1 MFKELKE
8 AVGKGL
14 KEIREMIYEQNVNI
28 SKDKNYKK
36 EPNRNS
42 ELEKYNNQNEK
53 STMGF
58 NSVFEQGE
66 ENIGKCENRSIE
78 II

>member
-14 KEIREMIYEQNVNI
+14 KEIREMIYEQNASI

-36 EPNRNS
+36 EPNRNFW
-42 ELEKYNNQNEK
+42 N
-53 STMGF
+53 
-58 NSVFEQGE
+58 
-66 ENIGKCENRSIE
+66 
-78 II
+78 

>member
-14 KEIREMIYEQNVNI
+14 KEIREMIYEQNASI

-36 EPNRNS
+36 LGNYTHETHTIN
-42 ELEKYNNQNEK
+42 LNNHFLYVQQL
-53 STMGF
+53 F
-58 NSVFEQGE
+58 WQ
-66 ENIGKCENRSIE
+66 
-78 II
+78 